1 MMENNLIAILG
12 AGKMG
17 AGIAQITAQSG
28 YNVILRDLQLSV
40 LQDGL
45 KLIEENLDK
54 YIGCQTLS
62 VAQKED
68 ILKHINITTD
78 FSKVKNADIV
88 IESVVEN
95 MAVKKQVF
103 NELDNICSPDA
114 ILATNTSSLSIS
126 EIASSTKYKER
137 IMGLHFHNPV
147 PEFELVEIIKG
158 FDTSDTVLEQAKEF
172 VTSINKN
179 YLLVEGE
186 SPGYVVNR
194 MTYTF
199 INEAISIFFEGSA
212 SVENIDDAM
221 KLILKMPLGP
231 LALADR
237 IGLDSL
243 HSALLTL
250 YDEWKNPKYVPHRK
264 FTTMVKAGHWG
275 KKTGKGFYRYD

>member
-1 MMENNLIAILG
+1 MKNNLVAILG

-28 YNVILRDLQLSV
+28 YNVILRDLQLS
-40 LQDGL
+40 LLKDGL
-45 KLIEENLDK
+45 KLIEKNLNN
-54 YIGCQTLS
+54 YIDHKTLS
-62 VAQKED
+62 GAKKEE
-68 ILKHINITTD
+68 ILQRISITTD
-78 FSKVKNADIV
+78 FSKVKEADIV

-103 NELDNICSPDA
+103 NELDNICYPNA

-137 IMGLHFHNPV
+137 ILGLHFHNPV
-147 PEFELVEIIKG
+147 PEFELIEIIKG
-158 FDTSDTVLEQAKEF
+158 FDTSDNVLEQAKEF
-172 VTSINKN
+172 VISINKN

-194 MTYTF
+194 MVYTF
-199 INEAISIFFEGSA
+199 INEAISIFFEGNA
-212 SVENIDDAM
+212 SVENIDEAM
-221 KLILKMPLGP
+221 KLSLKMPLGP
-231 LALADR
+231 LSLADR

-250 YDEWKNPKYVPHRK
+250 YEEWKDPKYVPHRK

-275 KKTGKGFYRYD
+275 RKTGKGFYKYD